1 MKKFSQFL
9 EELQFLSS
17 PKDDPRI
24 EELLGCD
31 LSEYDT
37 EYAKADGVWEYC
49 GAHFVQYKSKSE
61 VFYEVAIYNTL
72 TTFYHFHYAAEMLW
86 DEYVKGEVL
95 NMSTS
100 DKYCDLTDR
109 LIKFVDEPIERG
121 DVMARVLS
129 MEARDEKHLQHLK
142 YYTREINELVKE
154 INS

>member
-17 PKDDPRI
+17 PKDDLRI

-37 EYAKADGVWEYC
+37 EHTKATGVWEYRQS
-49 GAHFVQYKSKSE
+49 HFVQYKGLGS

-72 TTFYHFHYAAEMLW
+72 TTFYHFDYAAEMLW
-86 DEYVKGEVL
+86 DEYVKSEVL
-95 NMSTS
+95 NLSATE
-100 DKYCDLTDR
+100 KYCDLTDR
-109 LIKFVDEPIERG
+109 LIEFVDEPIER
-121 DVMARVLS
+121 DNVFTHVLN
-129 MEARDEKHLQHLK
+129 MKAKDYKHAQHLK